1 MRETGRVPV
10 DASRCAGSGGN
21 IEAREPKT
29 QEGGHAT
36 KYEKLKPAALLDT
49 DQRQLSNLLHT
60 QIGWLL
66 GRQSRGLHRARRRP
80 SQCTRGL
87 FQGKSFVSPRYHGD
101 CWARARDKVLA
112 PLSCFGAIFVL
123 RPLCCL
129 CCGLEARGSRKKQ
142 KKKSLSTIW
151 RETHPT
157 MRDDTL
163 ISTATAAG
171 LTQAAPEE
179 ATEAAAVAEEATA
192 DAAAAAAARL
202 VN

>member
-1 MRETGRVPV
+1 MVDRAEACIEPGDVP
-10 DASRCAGSGGN
+10 ASA
-21 IEAREPKT
+21 
-29 QEGGHAT
+29 
-36 KYEKLKPAALLDT
+36 LAACF
-49 DQRQLSNLLHT
+49 
-60 QIGWLL
+60 
-66 GRQSRGLHRARRRP
+66 RARA
-80 SQCTRGL
+80 SSL
-87 FQGKSFVSPRYHGD
+87 LAIMEIE
-101 CWARARDKVLA
+101 ARARDKVLA